1 MGQTYSQLTQQ
12 ERYGLELMRKQ
23 GQTFRAIAA
32 VMGRSHT
39 SLSRELQRNT
49 GQRGYRHHQA
59 QRLADQRQQ
68 TKPKIVK
75 VTEPVVQ
82 YIQEKLQARWSP
94 EQICGRL
101 KQEQAL
107 ALSPE
112 TIYRFV
118 LKDKQQGGQLYGYL
132 RHQAKPYRKRYG
144 AKDSRGSIPGRV
156 GIEERPAV
164 VETRVRVGDWE
175 ADLIMGKTHKGAIVT
190 LAERRARLFL
200 AIPIL
205 RKTAELVTEAII
217 TLLAPWKDWVATITY
232 DNGREFSGHRQ
243 IAEALGCQGYFAR
256 PYHSWER
263 GLNENS
269 NGLLR
274 QYFPKGRQLD
284 TVSQEEVEAAADAMN
299 HRPRKC
305 LEFQTPWEVFKQWIQ
320 AQRPGPITGALMG

>member
-1 MGQTYSQLTQQ
+1 
-12 ERYGLELMRKQ
+12 
-23 GQTFRAIAA
+23 
-32 VMGRSHT
+32 MGRSHT
-39 SLSRELQRNT
+39 TLSRELLRNA

-59 QRLADQRQQ
+59 QRLAEQRHQ
-68 TKPKIVK
+68 TKPKAVK

-101 KQEQAL
+101 EQEQAL
-107 ALSPE
+107 SLSPE

-118 LKDKQQGGQLYGYL
+118 LKDQQQGGQLSGHL

-144 AKDSRGSIPGRV
+144 AKDARGTIPGRV
-156 GIEERPAV
+156 GIEERPAI
-164 VETRVRVGDWE
+164 VETRARVGDWE
-175 ADLIMGKTHKGAIVT
+175 ADLIMGKAHKGAIVT
-190 LAERRARLFL
+190 LAERRTRLFL

-217 TLLAPWKDWVATITY
+217 TLLKPWKDWVATITY
-232 DNGREFSGHRQ
+232 DNGREFSGHRE
-243 IAEALGCQGYFAR
+243 ITDALSCQGYFAR

-274 QYFPKGRQLD
+274 QYFPKGMRLD
-284 TVSQEEVEAAADAMN
+284 TVSQAEVDAAIEAMN

-305 LEFQTPWEVFKQWIQ
+305 LEFQTPWEVFRQAIQ
-320 AQRPGPITGALMG
+320 AQRSVPASGALMG

>member
-1 MGQTYSQLTQQ
+1 MGQKYSQLTQQ
-12 ERYGLELMRKQ
+12 ERYGLEMMRKQ
-23 GQTFRAIAA
+23 GQTYRAIAT
-32 VMGRSHT
+32 VMERSHT
-39 SLSRELQRNT
+39 TLSRELKRNT

-59 QRLADQRQQ
+59 QGFADQRQQ
-68 TKPKIVK
+68 TKPKAVK

-82 YIQEKLQARWSP
+82 YIQKKLQARWSP

-101 KQEQAL
+101 EQEQAL
-107 ALSPE
+107 SLSPE
-112 TIYRFV
+112 TIYRVV
-118 LKDKQQGGQLYGYL
+118 LKDQQQGGQLYRHL

-144 AKDSRGSIPGRV
+144 ATDTRGTIPGRV

-164 VETRVRVGDWE
+164 VATRARVGDWE
-175 ADLIMGKTHKGAIVT
+175 ADLIMGKAHKGAIVT
-190 LAERRARLFL
+190 LAERRTRLFL

-217 TLLAPWKDWVATITY
+217 TLLEPWKDWVATITY
-232 DNGREFSGHRQ
+232 DNGREFSGHQ
-243 IAEALGCQGYFAR
+243 EIAEALACQGYFAR

-274 QYFPKGRQLD
+274 QYFPKGRRLD
-284 TVSQEEVEAAADAMN
+284 TVVREEVDAAVDAMN

-305 LEFQTPWEVFKQWIQ
+305 LGFQTPWEVFMQWIQ
-320 AQRPGPITGALMG
+320 TREPLVTSGALMG